1 MKEQISR
8 YYQLKN
14 KQKEIED
21 EMSALKEQIMSYCAE
36 QDVRE
41 ASLGSYKVRLVLQE
55 RREYDDAKLYDAL
68 PDKEIWRLL
77 SRADSAK
84 IASLLKLNVL
94 SEQQLEHT
102 YDTKEVTRLL
112 VDRK

>member
-21 EMSALKEQIMSYCAE
+21 EMSALKEQIMSHCAE
-36 QDVRE
+36 QGLRE
-41 ASLGSYKVRLVLQE
+41 TSVGGYKVRLVLQE
-55 RREYDDAKLYDAL
+55 RREYDDAKLFEAL
-68 PDKEIWRLL
+68 PDKAIWRLL
-77 SRADSAK
+77 SRADTAK

-102 YDTKEVTRLL
+102 YNMKEVTRLL